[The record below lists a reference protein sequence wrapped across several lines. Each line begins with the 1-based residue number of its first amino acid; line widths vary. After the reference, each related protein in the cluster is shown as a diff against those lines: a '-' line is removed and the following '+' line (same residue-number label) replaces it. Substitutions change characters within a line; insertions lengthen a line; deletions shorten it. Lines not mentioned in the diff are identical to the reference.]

1 VGVAAPFK
9 DELLR
14 RGDHPMVFL
23 PFGQHHFA
31 EMYLHVR
38 ALPGADVDALISAVR
53 GELHRLDPAL
63 PMLAAK
69 SMRFHLA
76 NSIGMWLLRMGALL
90 FATFGGVALL
100 LALIGV
106 YGVNTYMVARRTRE
120 IGVRMALGADRR
132 AVLRLLLREG
142 LLLTS
147 AGLAL
152 GLVLAGLVARLMRG
166 MLFEVSPFDPLVF
179 GVAAAL
185 LAGAALL
192 ACYLP
197 AQRATRIDPLLA
209 LRHE

>member
-1 VGVAAPFK
+1 
-9 DELLR
+9 
-14 RGDHPMVFL
+14 
-23 PFGQHHFA
+23 
-31 EMYLHVR
+31 
-38 ALPGADVDALISAVR
+38 
-53 GELHRLDPAL
+53 
-63 PMLAAK
+63 
-69 SMRFHLA
+69 
-76 NSIGMWLLRMGALL
+76 MWLLRMGALL

-106 YGVNTYMVARRTRE
+106 YGVNAYMVARRTRE
-120 IGVRMALGADRR
+120 IGVRMAIGADRR
-132 AVLRLLLREG
+132 DVLRLFLREG
-142 LLLTS
+142 LLLTG

-179 GVAAAL
+179 GVASAL

-197 AQRATRIDPLLA
+197 ARRATRIDPLLA